1 MKMRLKDI
9 LSKGLPRVLGERGI
23 PSAAHF
29 SLKVIVVIILITFFQ
44 VLEVAAQCPMCKMS
58 LQSNLQN
65 GGSQGSG
72 INAGIMYLLMTPYL
86 IVGGIAYVWY
96 RNRKKKMDMT
106 LEEELSTI

>member
-1 MKMRLKDI
+1 MKKINYKSI
-9 LSKGLPRVLGERGI
+9 LVFSIVL
-23 PSAAHF
+23 
-29 SLKVIVVIILITFFQ
+29 
-44 VLEVAAQCPMCKMS
+44 VLLLVGGDLLAQCPMCKMS

-96 RNRKKKMDMT
+96 RNRKKKVDII
-106 LEEELSTI
+106 LEEELATV